1 MPGSGMFT
9 YKVKKI
15 LINVIQNILTVQFD
29 EYEFVFTMYDCCSV
43 LGKIII
49 IKVTVFSSKKLPAF
63 FMFFFLHYFCIFTY
77 LVVMYLEYQPIY
89 SFCVVVMVSSMVCHV
104 LNALS
109 HRSIV
114 SGLEFL
120 AGHFVSGS
128 VIKNRSNNT

>member
-1 MPGSGMFT
+1 MPGSGIFT
-9 YKVKKI
+9 HKVKKI
-15 LINVIQNILTVQFD
+15 LINVIQNILNARLD
-29 EYEFVFTMYDCCSV
+29 EYEFFLTTYCCSV
-43 LGKIII
+43 LGKIFI
-49 IKVTVFSSKKLPAF
+49 IKVTVFSSKNLPAF

-114 SGLEFL
+114 SGLEFS